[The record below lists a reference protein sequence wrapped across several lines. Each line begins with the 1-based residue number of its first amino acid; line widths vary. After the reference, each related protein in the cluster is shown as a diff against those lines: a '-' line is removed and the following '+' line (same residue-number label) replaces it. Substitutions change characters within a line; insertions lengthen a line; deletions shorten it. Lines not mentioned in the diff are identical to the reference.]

1 MEVIKHYESRN
12 IKGISK
18 INSINSLKKSYNNL
32 GKNRGIKYGKV
43 IIII

>member
-18 INSINSLKKSYNNL
+18 INSMNSLKKSHNNL
-32 GKNRGIKYGKV
+32 GKNREIKDGK
-43 IIII
+43 IIIII